1 MNKKS
6 AGRPIDLSGID
17 IDVLKKWMTGT
28 PLSRKAIICQLFI
41 SLNNGASMAEVC
53 RVMGVTR
60 ESVRLWKQEL
70 KTKGFDELVRIKK
83 KGKRTKL
90 TGEQE
95 VDLRGIVSKSPK
107 KQGYI
112 GSKWTGRMV
121 LDFVQKKWGHVI
133 TLRTAQLWLA
143 DIK

>member
-6 AGRPIDLSGID
+6 AGRPVDLSGID
-17 IDVLKKWMTGT
+17 IGVLKKWMVGT

-41 SLNNGASMAEVC
+41 SLSNGVSMSEAC

-60 ESVRLWKQEL
+60 ESVRLWKEEL
-70 KTKGFDELVRIKK
+70 KIKGFDELVKIKK

-95 VDLRGIVSKSPK
+95 VELKGMVNKSPK
-107 KQGYI
+107 KQGYK
-112 GSKWTGRMV
+112 GNKWTGRMV
-121 LDFVQKKWGHVI
+121 LDIVQKRWGHII

-143 DIK
+143 AIN